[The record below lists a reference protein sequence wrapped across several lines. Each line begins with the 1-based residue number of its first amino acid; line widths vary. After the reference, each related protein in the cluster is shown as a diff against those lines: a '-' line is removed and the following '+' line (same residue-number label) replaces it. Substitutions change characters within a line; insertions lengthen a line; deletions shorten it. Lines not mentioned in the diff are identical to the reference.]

1 MRRTKLSAALV
12 AGALAFCFIPVRPAV
27 AEPNDD
33 RVPDDVLIQYNIRYR
48 EGTVKNWTLDLALPK
63 RSQEKPRPGLV
74 IIHGGGWLEGDK
86 SSFSTPKNRPP
97 GNIIDFASI
106 GFVAATINY
115 RLSKEAPFP
124 AALADC
130 QCAVRFLRAHS
141 RDYNLDPERI
151 GAWGNSAGGHLALM
165 LGMIDPG
172 VRLEE
177 GAPYPDQS
185 AVVQS
190 VVSDSGPID
199 LAWQYEH
206 DQVRSA
212 IGLFLGGP
220 PEGARRADYR
230 LASPGNHI
238 SAKTPPLMLIYGG
251 ADTQVGV
258 ETADRFVMQLEQA
271 RLKDLSYLRLS
282 KVDHCPH
289 SLIRVPWL
297 QPAVDEFFLRT
308 LVTPQAK

>member
-1 MRRTKLSAALV
+1 MRRTELIAAIV
-12 AGALAFCFIPVRPAV
+12 ALAFAFCPLADRTAAAAPD
-27 AEPNDD
+27 DD
-33 RVPDDVLIQYNIRYR
+33 RVPDDVLIQYNVRYR
-48 EGTVKNWTLDLALPK
+48 EGTVKNWTLDLARP
-63 RSQEKPRPGLV
+63 RRNQEKPRPALV

-97 GNIIDFASI
+97 GNIIDFAGI

-115 RLSKEAPFP
+115 RLSKEVPFP

-130 QCAVRFLRAHS
+130 QCAVRYLRAHA
-141 RDYNLDPERI
+141 RDYNLDPEHI

-172 VRLEE
+172 VKLEE
-177 GAPYPDQS
+177 GAPYPEQS

-199 LAWQYEH
+199 LAYQYDH

-220 PEGARRADYR
+220 PEGARLADYR

-271 RLKDLSYLRLS
+271 GLKDVSYLRLG

-297 QPAVDEFFLRT
+297 QPAVNEFFLRT
-308 LVTPQAK
+308 LVAEK

>member
-1 MRRTKLSAALV
+1 MQRLNLFAALIVV
-12 AGALAFCFIPVRPAV
+12 AFAFCPSGVPRAAV
-27 AEPNDD
+27 AADDD
-33 RVPDDVLIQYNIRYR
+33 RVPDDVSIQYNVRYR
-48 EGTVKNWTLDLALPK
+48 EGAVTSCTLDLAQPK
-63 RSQEKPRPGLV
+63 QNHEKPRPAIV

-97 GNIIDFASI
+97 GNIIDFARI

-124 AALADC
+124 AGLADC
-130 QCAVRFLRAHS
+130 QCAVRFLRAHA
-141 RDYNLDPERI
+141 REYNLDPDRI

-172 VRLEE
+172 VKLEE
-177 GAPYPDQS
+177 EPPHPQQS
-185 AVVQS
+185 ALVQS

-199 LAWQYEH
+199 LAYQYDH

-220 PEGARRADYR
+220 PEGARLADYK
-230 LASPGNHI
+230 LASPKNHI
-238 SAKTPPLMLIYGG
+238 SAKTPPLLLIYGG
-251 ADTQVGV
+251 ADSQVGV
-258 ETADRFVMQLEQA
+258 ETADRFVTELREA
-271 RLKDLSYLRLS
+271 GLKDVTYYRLG

-297 QPAVDEFFLRT
+297 GPAVNEFFLRT
-308 LVTPQAK
+308 LAAEK